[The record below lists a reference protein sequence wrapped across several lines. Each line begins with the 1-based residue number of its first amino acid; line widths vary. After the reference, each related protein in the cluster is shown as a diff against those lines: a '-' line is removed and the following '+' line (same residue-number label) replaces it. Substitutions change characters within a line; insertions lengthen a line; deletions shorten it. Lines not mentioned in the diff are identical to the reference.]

1 MAAVRNSNSPEQDI
15 VAYSNSV
22 PPPPYPGD
30 NNQAAQYDLTPT
42 PHNVNRPR
50 LPEDRRNA
58 LLASLPDDVKIVKFQ
73 TIVREGKEIVVGRIK
88 VPTPGSTSHAFIL
101 RRYDT
106 NAISLTTMYK
116 VAFPGASDEDEKR
129 EMEWVKSSFDTRGT
143 NGGRG
148 SDVVRL
154 AGQWVSRHLAI
165 HLAPAYNLAELIAA
179 LARAVPDPNVAYRK
193 SQRSQVA
200 SEELARQQ
208 AAATPARSAAVPS
221 MDVAETASPAPKRQ
235 RREPSAAAAASATTT
250 TGEASSSAAAD
261 NASAEGTQ
269 NAAAAA
275 PQHEEQRHLT
285 LEATTTVTAPAG
297 ANVDMEAEIQS
308 AKQLVM
314 DLKRE
319 LRLRAAAGEELEEQG
334 VDVPEDTRGTKRS
347 KRGDDSVTISG
358 GTSSTKDR
366 IVRRNNRV
374 LGNVVG
380 ETGQQVLL
388 GTAIFAIGMAAA
400 SFIPQLALNFF

>member
-1 MAAVRNSNSPEQDI
+1 MSAPRNSNSPEQDI

-50 LPEDRRNA
+50 LPEDKRNQ
-58 LLASLPDDVKIVKFQ
+58 LLANLPDDVKIVKFQ

-88 VPTPGSTSHAFIL
+88 VPTPGATSHAFIL

-116 VAFPGASDEDEKR
+116 VAFPGASDDDEKR

-208 AAATPARSAAVPS
+208 APTPARPAVPS
-221 MDVAETASPAPKRQ
+221 MDAAETASPAPKRQ
-235 RREPSAAAAASATTT
+235 RREVSTAA
-250 TGEASSSAAAD
+250 GEASSSATAGPAPEEE
-261 NASAEGTQ
+261 AQ
-269 NAAAAA
+269 PAAAE
-275 PQHEEQRHLT
+275 EEQRHLT

-297 ANVDMEAEIQS
+297 TNVDMEAEIQS

-334 VDVPEDTRGTKRS
+334 VDVPEDTRGTKRT
-347 KRGDDSVTISG
+347 KRGGDDSVAISG
-358 GTSSTKDR
+358 GASSSKDR

-380 ETGQQVLL
+380 ETGQQVLF
-388 GTAIFAIGMAAA
+388 GTALFAIGMAAA
-400 SFIPQLALNFF
+400 TFIPQFASSFF

>member
-1 MAAVRNSNSPEQDI
+1 MSANRNSNSPEQDI

-30 NNQAAQYDLTPT
+30 NNTQAAQYDLTPT
-42 PHNVNRPR
+42 PHTVNRPR
-50 LPEDRRNA
+50 LPEDKRNA
-58 LLASLPDDVKIVKFQ
+58 LLTSLPEDVKIVKFQ

-148 SDVVRL
+148 SEVVRL

-208 AAATPARSAAVPS
+208 AANTPARPAVPS

-235 RREPSAAAAASATTT
+235 RRE
-250 TGEASSSAAAD
+250 ASSSAAP
-261 NASAEGTQ
+261 
-269 NAAAAA
+269 AA
-275 PQHEEQRHLT
+275 PAAPATAIAGEGSSNGAVAEAEEGSQPQQPAGAAEEEEQRHLT
-285 LEATTTVTAPAG
+285 LEATTTVIAPAG
-297 ANVDMEAEIQS
+297 TNVDMEAEIQS

-334 VDVPEDTRGTKRS
+334 VDLPEDTRGTKRS
-347 KRGDDSVTISG
+347 KRVDDSVAISG
-358 GTSSTKDR
+358 GVSSSKDR

-380 ETGQQVLL
+380 ETGKHVLV
-388 GTAIFAIGMAAA
+388 GTAIFAFGMAAA
-400 SFIPQLALNFF
+400 S